1 MLDVLSSLAIP
12 QIITTHT
19 DSYVSLTFHLQNSF
33 LICLI
38 GDQNVGGK
46 SDFFWGGGGGGGGAR

>member
-12 QIITTHT
+12 QIITT

-38 GDQNVGGK
+38 GDQNVEGK
-46 SDFFWGGGGGGGGAR
+46 SDFFWGGGGGGG